1 MIQPLWTTDTSSQI
15 FKDSIAIRHEIF
27 IEEQAYPPGSDIDDL
42 EEDTEHLVLYENK
55 HPIAT
60 VRIYN
65 TENHTYRIERVAVRS
80 EARKRGLGTKL
91 MELAEAKI
99 IELGGTRITLKSED
113 TAIAFYQKFGYE
125 VVGDEIMEYGLS
137 HQQMEKTIETGD
149 D

>member
-15 FKDSIAIRHEIF
+15 FKDSIAIRHDIF

-42 EEDTEHLVLYENK
+42 EEHTEHLVLYEGK
-55 HPIAT
+55 RALAT

-80 EARKRGLGTKL
+80 EARERGLGTKL

-113 TAIAFYQKFGYE
+113 TAIEFYEKFDYE
-125 VVGDEIMEYGLS
+125 VVGDEIMEYGLP